1 MGDFDKCFFDFW
13 KSKNQRKNANI
24 GKRRK
29 TPPKEWYKEAVY
41 QISEPYDIW
50 KVFKIDLQKA
60 LEDEEEEDED
70 EGRIRICW
78 PK

>member
-1 MGDFDKCFFDFW
+1 MILTSVFSIFESRKT
-13 KSKNQRKNANI
+13 KEKNANI

-60 LEDEEEEDED
+60 LEDEDEEEEDE

>member
-1 MGDFDKCFFDFW
+1 MNFE
-13 KSKNQRKNANI
+13 
-24 GKRRK
+24 KRWK

-50 KVFKIDLQKA
+50 KVFKFDLQKA
-60 LEDEEEEDED
+60 LEEEEEEEEDEED

>member
-1 MGDFDKCFFDFW
+1 M
-13 KSKNQRKNANI
+13 NI

-60 LEDEEEEDED
+60 LEDEEDEE

-78 PK
+78 PKSAILKNA

>member
-1 MGDFDKCFFDFW
+1 M
-13 KSKNQRKNANI
+13 NI

-29 TPPKEWYKEAVY
+29 TPPKEWYKEAGY

-60 LEDEEEEDED
+60 LEDEEEEDE